1 MSEAIGRTE
10 PRVVHITSRDNPLV
24 QRIRKLGQDPVSY
37 RKLGQIWLEGD
48 HLCSA
53 ALSRQVPLLE
63 AVIADTAWTGEHGV
77 ALASDASAVGLSA
90 LARQAA
96 RVVVVPEALWR
107 QFSTL
112 ESPTRLGALMSWP
125 GASGADDAGNAASPP
140 PSTTYGLL
148 ASARTVVLDRV
159 QDAGNV
165 GSILR
170 SACAMGIEQVVAL
183 KGSAALWSPK
193 VLRAAMG
200 AHFGLHVV
208 EQIEPDQLCELQVPL
223 VATSSHTDQMLP
235 TLRLPDPC
243 AWLFGHEGQGVSA
256 TLLSRCDLTV
266 GIPQPGGEE
275 SLNVAAAAAVCLYEA
290 MRQRLT

>member
-112 ESPTRLGALMSWP
+112 ESPTRLGAFMSWP

-140 PSTTYGLL
+140 PSTTSGLL

-200 AHFGLHVV
+200 AHFGLHAV

>member
-1 MSEAIGRTE
+1 MPETIGRTE

-53 ALSRQVPLLE
+53 ALNRQVPLLE

-77 ALASDASAVGLSA
+77 ALPSDASAVGLSA

-112 ESPTRLGALMSWP
+112 ESPTRLGALMAWP

-140 PSTTYGLL
+140 PSTTSGLL

-208 EQIEPDQLCELQVPL
+208 EQIESEQLRELQVPL
-223 VATSSHTDQMLP
+223 VATSSHTDQVLP

-290 MRQRLT
+290 MRQRLI

>member
-1 MSEAIGRTE
+1 MSETIGRTE

-53 ALSRQVPLLE
+53 ALNRQVPLLE

-77 ALASDASAVGLSA
+77 ALASDANAVGLSA

-112 ESPTRLGALMSWP
+112 ESPTRLGALMAWP
-125 GASGADDAGNAASPP
+125 GASGADEAGNAALRRPGTAS
-140 PSTTYGLL
+140 GLF

-170 SACAMGIEQVVAL
+170 SACAMGVEQVVAL

-208 EQIEPDQLCELQVPL
+208 EQIEPEQLRELQVPL
-223 VATSSHTDQMLP
+223 VATSSHTDQVLP

-290 MRQRLT
+290 MRQRLI

>member
-1 MSEAIGRTE
+1 MSETTVRIE

-24 QRIRKLGQDPVSY
+24 QRIRKLGQYPVSY

-53 ALSRQVPLLE
+53 ALNRQVPLLE
-63 AVIADTAWTGEHGV
+63 AVIADTAWTGEHGL
-77 ALASDASAVGLSA
+77 ALPSDASAVGLSA

-112 ESPTRLGALMSWP
+112 ESPTRLGALMAWP
-125 GASGADDAGNAASPP
+125 GASGADDAGNAASTPA
-140 PSTTYGLL
+140 STTCGLL

-170 SACAMGIEQVVAL
+170 SACAMGVEQVVAL

-200 AHFGLHVV
+200 AHFGLHMV
-208 EQIEPDQLCELQVPL
+208 EQIEPEQLCELQVPL
-223 VATSSHTDQMLP
+223 VATSSHTDQVLP
-235 TLRLPDPC
+235 KLRLPDPC

-290 MRQRLT
+290 MRQRLI